1 MLLFT
6 EFLFV
11 SLFAFGCLF
20 ILLSFVIGQ
29 TGASDIDTY
38 IKRRNR
44 KRAQRKKARRARRL

>member
-11 SLFAFGCLF
+11 SLFAFGCLV
-20 ILLSFVIGQ
+20 ILLSLAIGH
-29 TGASDIDTY
+29 TGASDTDTY
-38 IKRRNR
+38 IKRRNK